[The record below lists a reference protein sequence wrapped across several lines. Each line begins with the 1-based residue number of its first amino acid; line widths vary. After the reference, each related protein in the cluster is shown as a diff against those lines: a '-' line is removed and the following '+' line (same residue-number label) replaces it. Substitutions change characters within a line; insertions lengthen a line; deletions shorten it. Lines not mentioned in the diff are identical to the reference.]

1 VKLLTKLTLFITLSK
16 MLIVILFVLLLP
28 FLINLVSFR
37 YTNYYLGEQ
46 KKKVLTVIEKN
57 GVDYYLQG
65 DSAYASY
72 TMLKEEYISLV
83 PAVANNL
90 RDTIETSQ
98 RIVEEDTLNYR
109 VLIHPINYRNQKYI
123 LEIGKTT
130 ATIGQYNRLLQR
142 FTLYVLIG
150 LIVISILVDLA
161 YTHVLLRPLTK
172 IVRTKLL
179 NRKFPFKE
187 PLSPIKTSTTDFKFL
202 DDSLISLMEKIHEA
216 FDKERE
222 FTSNA
227 SHELMTP
234 ISILQTNIENMMMEE
249 NISEDLQERISG
261 MMKTV
266 NRLKKIVHSLLYI
279 SRIENDQFAKSDTVN
294 IYELISEVME
304 ELSPRLETK
313 SIHFKNDIS
322 PKLKVKQV
330 NRDLIF
336 QLLYNLINNA
346 IRYNKE
352 NGSIIL
358 SYHYAPGEPYILFI
372 KDTGNGIRQEDL
384 STIFNRFKK
393 SGKANGEGYGL
404 GLSIVK
410 SIILFHGFEINVSS
424 DYGKGTIFSVI
435 IPSEMIESEM
445 KKKEFR

>member
-1 VKLLTKLTLFITLSK
+1 MKLLTKLTLFITLSK
-16 MLIVILFVLLLP
+16 ILIVALFILLLP
-28 FLINLVSFR
+28 FLISLVSFR
-37 YTNYYLGEQ
+37 YTNYYLEEQ
-46 KKKVLTVIEKN
+46 KKKVLAVIEKN

-65 DSAYASY
+65 DNAYASY

-83 PAVANNL
+83 PAMSNNV

-109 VLIHPINYRNQKYI
+109 VLIHPIDYRSDKYI

-130 ATIGQYNRLLQR
+130 ATINQYNRLLQR
-142 FTLYVLIG
+142 FSLFILIG
-150 LIVISILVDLA
+150 LIVISFVMDLI
-161 YTHVLLRPLTK
+161 YTNVLLRPLAR

-187 PLSPIKTSTTDFKFL
+187 PLTPINTSTIDFKFL
-202 DDSLISLMEKIHEA
+202 DSSLISLMEKIHEA

-249 NISEDLQERISG
+249 GISEDLQERISG

-279 SRIENDQFAKSDTVN
+279 SRIENDQFAKSDTVSMR
-294 IYELISEVME
+294 EISLEVME
-304 ELSPRLETK
+304 ELSPRLETR
-313 SIHFKNDIS
+313 SIHFVNDVS
-322 PKLKVKQV
+322 AKVKLKQV
-330 NRDLIF
+330 NRDLLF

-346 IRYNKE
+346 IRYNRE
-352 NGSIIL
+352 NGSIFL
-358 SYHYAPGEPYILFI
+358 SDNYAPGESYILFI
-372 KDTGNGIRQEDL
+372 KDTGTGIRQEDL
-384 STIFNRFKK
+384 ATIFNRFKK
-393 SGKANGEGYGL
+393 SDQANGEGYGL

-410 SIILFHGFEINVSS
+410 SIISFHGFEIKVSS
-424 DYGKGTIFSVI
+424 EYGKGTVFSI
-435 IPSEMIESEM
+435 AIPGEMIEQE
-445 KKKEFR
+445 RL